1 MEQTAKQIIL
11 SLVPTTCPECGH
23 ALKLSDDLMHL
34 TCTNS
39 ACSGKLYRRIEI
51 MCKAFGI
58 ENVGVK
64 VAQELVECLDLTAEH
79 EIFDLSVEDF
89 LRVPRYQ
96 MGMAQRL
103 YDSIHA
109 VEEVS
114 WPAFIRGAQFLRVGE
129 GTAKDMAKEYKSLD
143 EIFATTPKEMAH
155 KMSGM
160 TTNLTSQIVE
170 SINERRNEVEELS
183 KRVTINFSTATAAPA
198 QSPTGKQIM
207 AVVTGPLGY
216 GPRPEFQRTFGD
228 AYGVKW
234 VSAVSGNTDILVT
247 NETTPTGKY
256 KKAKELQAAGGKIQ
270 IMTEEEFIKYIGGT
284 ADSKTT
290 LVQETAKQAQELDMF
305 AALGDTSL

>member
-11 SLVPTTCPECGH
+11 SMVPTTCPECGH
-23 ALKLSDDLMHL
+23 PLKLSDDLMHL
-34 TCTNS
+34 TCTNN

-64 VAQELVECLDLTAEH
+64 VAQELVECLDLKAEH

-109 VEEVS
+109 VTEVQ

-170 SINERRNEVEELS
+170 SINERRQEVEELS
-183 KRVTINFSTATAAPA
+183 KRVTINFSTAVTVPTNT
-198 QSPTGKQIM
+198 TGKQIM
-207 AVVTGPLGY
+207 AVVTGPLGF
-216 GPRPEFQRTFGD
+216 GSRPEFQRTFGD
-228 AYGVKW
+228 QYGVKW
-234 VSAVSGNTDILVT
+234 VSAVSGNTDVLVT

-256 KKAKELQAAGGKIQ
+256 KKAKELQAQGGKIQ

-284 ADSKTT
+284 TDTKNSLINA
-290 LVQETAKQAQELDMF
+290 TAQQAQELDMF
-305 AALGDTSL
+305 ADLGDTTL